1 MLFRSPGVLTTARD
15 PEGRKTVF
23 DLVPAAPGLT
33 YVGRLDYMTEGVLL
47 LTTDGD
53 AAHAL
58 TPPSTGVART
68 YVATVSGNAPAAV
81 VQAKR
86 GVELED
92 GLVRPDHVEA
102 APLGD
107 RTWAFAITLT
117 EGRNREV
124 RRLCEALG
132 LEVLRL
138 VRTSFGPVEL
148 GALAPGEVRQLSAK
162 ERKLV
167 EALARSGA

>member
-1 MLFRSPGVLTTARD
+1 
-15 PEGRKTVF
+15 
-23 DLVPAAPGLT
+23 
-33 YVGRLDYMTEGVLL
+33 MTEGVLL

-58 TPPSTGVART
+58 THPSTGVQRT

-92 GLVRPDHVEA
+92 GLVRPDYVEA
-102 APLGD
+102 TPLGD

-124 RRLCEALG
+124 RRMCEALG

-148 GALAPGEVRQLSAK
+148 GSLASGEVRQLSAK

-167 EALARSGA
+167 EAMARSGD